1 MVTVGAEFTE
11 SHPESLRCAPA
22 VAEPGTQESRAGRP
36 EVMPDGPFRRQR
48 AGGAGSGRAGAGPG
62 NGAMEGVLGG
72 GQSLREQNLRS
83 VGGPVQ
89 QERQFFALGR

>member
-11 SHPESLRCAPA
+11 SYPESLRCAPA
-22 VAEPGTQESRAGRP
+22 VAEPGMQEGRAGRP
-36 EVMPDGPFRRQR
+36 EVTPEDPVRQHR
-48 AGGAGSGRAGAGPG
+48 AWAGSGRAGAGPR

-72 GQSLREQNLRS
+72 GQSLREQNLRR